1 MSCLCVLVHL
11 RLGKWGDG
19 AVASMESVDMGARD
33 TNIRTRSNR
42 GFCTTWDFHLYNTK
56 LLYFSILSLDKPS
69 PTSQLRFSTNATDIR
84 PWPKRPRNNGSRG
97 ERVQYY
103 MGSAFFSQSYPP
115 SEALNLSMFI
125 KAGVQF
131 G

>member
-42 GFCTTWDFHLYNTK
+42 GF
-56 LLYFSILSLDKPS
+56 
-69 PTSQLRFSTNATDIR
+69 
-84 PWPKRPRNNGSRG
+84 
-97 ERVQYY
+97 
-103 MGSAFFSQSYPP
+103 
-115 SEALNLSMFI
+115 
-125 KAGVQF
+125 
-131 G
+131 